1 MSFTPRFH
9 RKTHKL
15 ENLYDVA
22 AFLPGKLAKTPL
34 AFIDVWGPIKAAD
47 ILKKV
52 KLKDIGTYII
62 EYPEFQILND
72 FQKRALNALVDAKKS
87 IKEVFF
93 DSSKFEQI
101 KRQIIDDEVNNERKV
116 NELLEFTEDKIRVD
130 EIAKA
135 RQAEIQEM
143 EQREL
148 ENRLAKLLSKGG
160 KRKTRKYRKGYKK
173 NNKKVSIKNKKRVNY
188 KRNTRNKS
196 GKFIIKTRK

>member
-1 MSFTPRFH
+1 MGSYKSSR
-9 RKTHKL
+9 
-15 ENLYDVA
+15 Y
-22 AFLPGKLAKTPL
+22 
-34 AFIDVWGPIKAAD
+34 IK
-47 ILKKV
+47 
-52 KLKDIGTYII
+52 
-62 EYPEFQILND
+62 N
-72 FQKRALNALVDAKKS
+72 S
-87 IKEVFF
+87 IFN
-93 DSSKFEQI
+93 SSKFEQI
-101 KRQIIDDEVNNERKV
+101 KRQIIDDEVKKDIAT
-116 NELLEFTEDKIRVD
+116 NELLELTEDKIRVD

-148 ENRLAKLLSKGG
+148 ENRLAKILSKGG

>member
-22 AFLPGKLAKTPL
+22 AFLTDKLAKKPL

-52 KLKDIGTYII
+52 NLEDIGTYII

-87 IKEVFF
+87 IKEDLF
-93 DSSKFEQI
+93 DSIKFEQI
-101 KRQIIDDEVNNERKV
+101 KSQIIDDEVNNERKV
-116 NELLEFTEDKIRVD
+116 NELLEFTEDKIRLDALKRKV
-130 EIAKA
+130 ET
-135 RQAEIQEM
+135 EIQED
-143 EQREL
+143 EVKTLQR
-148 ENRLAKLLSKGG
+148 RLDNLRKGG

>member
-22 AFLPGKLAKTPL
+22 AFLTGKLAKTPL

>member
-22 AFLPGKLAKTPL
+22 AFLTGKRAKTPL

-52 KLKDIGTYII
+52 NLEDIGTYII

-72 FQKRALNALVDAKKS
+72 FQKRALNALVDAKS
-87 IKEVFF
+87 IKEGLF

-101 KRQIIDDEVNNERKV
+101 KSQIIDDEVNNERKV

-148 ENRLAKLLSKGG
+148 ENRLAKILSKGG

-173 NNKKVSIKNKKRVNY
+173 NNKKVSIKNKKRVTY

>member
-22 AFLPGKLAKTPL
+22 AFLTDKLAKKPL

-52 KLKDIGTYII
+52 NLEDIGTYII

>member
-22 AFLPGKLAKTPL
+22 AFLTGKLAKTPL

-52 KLKDIGTYII
+52 NLEDIGTYII

-87 IKEVFF
+87 IKKGPF

-101 KRQIIDDEVNNERKV
+101 NGQIIDDEVNNERKV
-116 NELLEFTEDKIRVD
+116 NELLEFTEDKIRLDALKRKV
-130 EIAKA
+130 ET
-135 RQAEIQEM
+135 EIQED
-143 EQREL
+143 EVKTLQR
-148 ENRLAKLLSKGG
+148 RLDNLRKGG

>member
-1 MSFTPRFH
+1 MSFTPRIH
-9 RKTHKL
+9 WKTHKL

-22 AFLPGKLAKTPL
+22 AFLTGKVAKTHL

-47 ILKKV
+47 ILNNV
-52 KLKDIGTYII
+52 NFEDIGTYII
-62 EYPEFQILND
+62 QCKEFQILND

-87 IKEVFF
+87 IKKDLFN
-93 DSSKFEQI
+93 SSKFEQI
-101 KRQIIDDEVNNERKV
+101 KRQIIDDEVKKDIAT
-116 NELLEFTEDKIRVD
+116 NELLELTEDKIRLD

-135 RQAEIQEM
+135 RHAEIQEM

-148 ENRLAKLLSKGG
+148 ENRLAKILSKGG

-173 NNKKVSIKNKKRVNY
+173 NNKKVSIKNKKRVTY

-196 GKFIIKTRK
+196 GKFIIKTRN

>member
-22 AFLPGKLAKTPL
+22 YFLTGKKAKTPL
-34 AFIDVWGPIKAAD
+34 AFIDVWGPIKASD

-52 KLKDIGTYII
+52 NLEDIGTYII

-72 FQKRALNALVDAKKS
+72 FQKRALNSLVDAKKS
-87 IKEVFF
+87 IKKGLF

-101 KRQIIDDEVNNERKV
+101 KSQIIDDEVKKDMAT
-116 NELLEFTEDKIRVD
+116 NELLEFTEDKIRLDALKRKV
-130 EIAKA
+130 E
-135 RQAEIQEM
+135 AEIQED
-143 EQREL
+143 EVKTLQR
-148 ENRLAKLLSKGG
+148 RLDNLRKGG

-173 NNKKVSIKNKKRVNY
+173 NNKKVSIKNKKRATY
-188 KRNTRNKS
+188 KRNNRNKS